1 MARKAK
7 KLAAQLIKI
16 QTEHHAPFI
25 LPQKACTT
33 IAGRKKLT
41 PKFLRAVD
49 ALLRQQ
55 GYALLDVHTEKGL
68 IGVVSL
74 EQVAQWAMP
83 TMPHEVPQED
93 EEHEDDRVFNT

>member
-1 MARKAK
+1 
-7 KLAAQLIKI
+7 
-16 QTEHHAPFI
+16 
-25 LPQKACTT
+25 
-33 IAGRKKLT
+33 
-41 PKFLRAVD
+41 
-49 ALLRQQ
+49 LLRQQ

-93 EEHEDDRVFNT
+93 EEHEDDKVFNT